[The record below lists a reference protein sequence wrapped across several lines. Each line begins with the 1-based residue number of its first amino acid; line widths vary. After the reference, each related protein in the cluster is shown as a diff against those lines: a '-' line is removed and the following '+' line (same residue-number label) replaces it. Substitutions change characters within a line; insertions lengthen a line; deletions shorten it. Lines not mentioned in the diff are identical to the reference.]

1 MSKNLKTW
9 DEDFLK
15 HASSAMHEYKGE
27 NKSGAQKRKHFSFC
41 FRISHWNYIN
51 EFSTKDT
58 LENKKIK
65 YIVYFL
71 ISLGSSSSLLTQE
84 GVPTPYCPNTQI
96 L

>member
-41 FRISHWNYIN
+41 FPGY

-71 ISLGSSSSLLTQE
+71 ISLGSSCSLLTQE